1 MDKFKEL
8 FCTSPQPVSDARIVA
23 ALPVTTRQR
32 DSTVRAL
39 GDLWMR
45 AIEGLHGPSF
55 VDRRRIIRGRIVRQK
70 LLNGVLG
77 DLAEEAEAAWK
88 SEERALPEQLPTD
101 TPAMASSTTP
111 HTHAPVALMTVRGIG
126 SADTATCCSAE

>member
-1 MDKFKEL
+1 VDKCKEL
-8 FCTSPQPVSDARIVA
+8 FCTSPQPVSDGRIFA

-45 AIEGLHGPSF
+45 AIEGLHGTGF
-55 VDRRRIIRGRIVRQK
+55 VDRRRITRGRKVRQK
-70 LLNGVLG
+70 LLNGILG
-77 DLAEEAEAAWK
+77 DLAEEAAAAWK

-111 HTHAPVALMTVRGIG
+111 HTRVALMTVRGIG
-126 SADTATCCSAE
+126 SADAATCCSAE